1 MIRTFGCVSLLV
13 LLMGCY
19 TLQPIGGVVPEL
31 GTQVAMDIND
41 AGRAA
46 VGVSIGQEVGQIEG
60 RLVSKDTGTY
70 TVAVSMVHLIR
81 GSEQVWRGEKVTI
94 RSEHVVGIYQ
104 RKFDKGRSMAA
115 GAIGAGLAAVI
126 ITRAILGGIFGET
139 VRETPDTTAHS
150 VRSRRP

>member
-1 MIRTFGCVSLLV
+1 
-13 LLMGCY
+13 MGCY
-19 TLQPIGGVVPEL
+19 TLQPIGGIAPEL
-31 GTQVAMDIND
+31 GAQVGMDIND

-70 TVAVSMVHLIR
+70 TIAVSMVHLLR
-81 GSEQVWRGEKVTI
+81 GGEQVWRGEKVTL
-94 RSEHVVGIYQ
+94 RTEHVVGIYQ
-104 RKFDKGRSMAA
+104 RKFDKGRSVAA

-126 ITRAILGGIFGET
+126 LTRAILGGITGSTGQEK
-139 VRETPDTTAHS
+139 VDTGHT